1 MSSHGQTCYCGGL
14 SKGSECQ
21 GWGWSCHPGGE
32 PHGALEAGAELF
44 WEPRGQD
51 AGTIGD
57 TQVPGRG
64 DCWVYGKDMEEKE
77 KVREEQA

>member
-1 MSSHGQTCYCGGL
+1 M
-14 SKGSECQ
+14 
-21 GWGWSCHPGGE
+21 
-32 PHGALEAGAELF
+32 EAGAELF